1 MTKAITF
8 TRIEILIITFI
19 YTIYI
24 AVIFAYDSHQSIIIK
39 TVEFNCFLVP
49 EKMTKIYFTFA
60 HECIFS
66 CNLPY
71 FYFQMDNYLPYK
83 MRQCYYVMECLCK
96 FKLTKY
102 NLQSF
107 IKTMININDAAGTKR
122 NNCIIQSNQVV
133 LCWCCK
139 VTMLVNERLLSY
151 LNGKESSLNSG
162 TMIFQ
167 VQNLRCMIK
176 INIMSFFHGCV
187 WKNETVLR

>member
-1 MTKAITF
+1 MNTYVSHVTHTLHKKQHGGRQVKYYYDKPLHLNISHLYLAWQKS
-8 TRIEILIITFI
+8 ILRLRMNVSFHVI
-19 YTIYI
+19 YLIS
-24 AVIFAYDSHQSIIIK
+24 IFKWIIICP
-39 TVEFNCFLVP
+39 T
-49 EKMTKIYFTFA
+49 
-60 HECIFS
+60 
-66 CNLPY
+66 
-71 FYFQMDNYLPYK
+71 K
-83 MRQCYYVMECLCK
+83 MRQCYYVKECLCK
-96 FKLTKY
+96 CELTKY